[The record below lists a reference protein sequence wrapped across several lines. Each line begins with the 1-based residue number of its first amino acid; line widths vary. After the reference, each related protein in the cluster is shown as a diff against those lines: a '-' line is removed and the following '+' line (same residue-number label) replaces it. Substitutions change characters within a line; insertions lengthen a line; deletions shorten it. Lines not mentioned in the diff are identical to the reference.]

1 MPYIIAYILIIFN
14 IIALKAIISPFMVWC
29 IGYGI
34 IITSLIKKD
43 PMDPRYWLFIGVS
56 ILLVNGFSGILY
68 IPPYINSL
76 KIIVYVILTITTFH
90 LGFGRLNN
98 KVQLKKL
105 KGNISFKIFSKT
117 SNKIHII
124 LGLAGIIGSLLICF
138 EMFVIFG
145 VSLNDGGERR
155 AQFQE
160 QFPLLTLTPIGTI
173 LLGGSFPS
181 IFSIFCGGS
190 KINKILG
197 LLNIMTLA
205 LASMAIAG
213 KQGILFIILIFA
225 YIYIFHRY
233 YRMPI
238 RVPKYVKISIMG
250 SIYAFILYLSFL
262 TVGRQNVE
270 TEGDLL
276 QRGTFSKEFVDI
288 SKQYIPNGIQNNF
301 AEFFGYY
308 GNQLPYVAERWE
320 IEKFEDK
327 YGYIRFPRILA
338 PFTFLE
344 RQVIKIFPLYQEI
357 YPDDRVAT
365 IKNQS
370 RGYFGNANWGT
381 IAFLNIKY
389 FGIIGGLIAFFFV
402 GKISRHIYNH
412 FFKQPNY
419 ITFQLNFINCIGMFY
434 FTMFYFTQETGP
446 FIYLLILIALEYYF
460 KKYKVLS

>member
-1 MPYIIAYILIIFN
+1 
-14 IIALKAIISPFMVWC
+14 
-29 IGYGI
+29 
-34 IITSLIKKD
+34 
-43 PMDPRYWLFIGVS
+43 
-56 ILLVNGFSGILY
+56 
-68 IPPYINSL
+68 
-76 KIIVYVILTITTFH
+76 
-90 LGFGRLNN
+90 
-98 KVQLKKL
+98 
-105 KGNISFKIFSKT
+105 
-117 SNKIHII
+117 
-124 LGLAGIIGSLLICF
+124 
-138 EMFVIFG
+138 
-145 VSLNDGGERR
+145 
-155 AQFQE
+155 
-160 QFPLLTLTPIGTI
+160 
-173 LLGGSFPS
+173 
-181 IFSIFCGGS
+181 
-190 KINKILG
+190 
-197 LLNIMTLA
+197 MTLA

-402 GKISRHIYNH
+402 GKISRKFYNH
-412 FFKQPNY
+412 FFRSPNY
-419 ITFQLNFINCIGMFY
+419 ITFQLNYINCAGMFY

-446 FIYLLILIALEYYF
+446 FFYLVILLIFELYF
-460 KKYKVLS
+460 QKQNISFYKKNPHGKYSYRHSRI